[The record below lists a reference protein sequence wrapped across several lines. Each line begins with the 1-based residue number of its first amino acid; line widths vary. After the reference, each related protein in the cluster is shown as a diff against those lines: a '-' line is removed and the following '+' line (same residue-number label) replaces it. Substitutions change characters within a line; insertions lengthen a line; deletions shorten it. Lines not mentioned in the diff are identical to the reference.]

1 MIEFLVLDSE
11 IFGTR
16 PALPIAIAGVPRAVV
31 CPAGPIVGSAVGGDF
46 IYPGVPVGD
55 LAGVGGGPLDY
66 GWGAVVGWWNPVVAV
81 VG

>member
-1 MIEFLVLDSE
+1 MVEFLFLDSE
-11 IFGTR
+11 IFSTR
-16 PALPIAIAGVPRAVV
+16 PALSIAMAGVPRAVV
-31 CPAGPIVGSAVGGDF
+31 CPADSVVGSAIGGDS

-66 GWGAVVGWWNPVVAV
+66 GCGAVVGWWDPVVTL